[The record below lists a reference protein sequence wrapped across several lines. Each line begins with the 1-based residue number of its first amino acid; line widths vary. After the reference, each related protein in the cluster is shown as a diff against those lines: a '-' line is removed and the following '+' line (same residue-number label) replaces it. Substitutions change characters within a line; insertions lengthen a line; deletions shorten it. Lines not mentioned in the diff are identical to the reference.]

1 MLGTL
6 CNYYTTN
13 KNRGGSLSQ
22 KEKTIDH
29 AERTVLKGQFSR
41 LGQNFSL
48 KHSKNVLIL
57 SAEFEETTVL
67 MFYQRCQCAAL
78 QRCLLTEVAV
88 KSRFSHLLSIQA
100 MPSRPCVFNI
110 TKKGCYSAAIP
121 KRSVVELCAF
131 YDPWFIP
138 TWPLDFGN
146 GHQTETGLFNTIY

>member
-1 MLGTL
+1 MQLL
-6 CNYYTTN
+6 HNEPKQRWQSFPERENYWSC
-13 KNRGGSLSQ
+13 K
-22 KEKTIDH
+22 K
-29 AERTVLKGQFSR
+29 RTVLKGQFSR

-146 GHQTETGLFNTIY
+146 GHQTETGSFNTIYQTTE